1 MDSCSWCEFNC
12 CQQRMAGKSPW
23 PRNLEVFS
31 FAGKI
36 FELYLDPL
44 HFRGKNGRSKKIGQ
58 TWSNNPNNDSLCSK
72 HVCFWENLSTTPP
85 YTKRV
90 EFWNST
96 KIRKLPEQ
104 QDFRICGFLRVFC
117 VFFFFCEVLRVFSLV
132 VWGAA
137 TIFFAFVSPSPNT
150 CNQSPK
156 IEDQSSI

>member
-1 MDSCSWCEFNC
+1 MNSCSCCEFNC

-117 VFFFFCEVLRVFSLV
+117 VFFLRGFAGFFLSRLRRCNH
-132 VWGAA
+132 
-137 TIFFAFVSPSPNT
+137 FFAFVSPSPNT